1 MATDSAFDT
10 FLDRLARTALFYS
23 PLRHFSL
30 YRYRYAFSPAQLCAL
45 VALVDEAR
53 QVSGDFAEVGCY
65 RGYTTAFL
73 NRHLD
78 EVCPDRRYLVIDTF
92 GGFTSSSVAT
102 EVAARGKRAD
112 DRAFRKF
119 TVNSR
124 RVFAATMRLNGIRRV
139 DIIAGDVAAVAL
151 LPEHRFC
158 FGLVDVDLYAPSVA
172 ALNLL
177 WSRLT
182 PGGLLVV
189 DDCQADHVYD
199 GSRQA
204 LEEFARARGVPFE
217 IRAGKLGILRKPIA
231 S

>member
-1 MATDSAFDT
+1 MATDSAFAT
-10 FLDRLARTALFYS
+10 LLDRLARTALFYS

-30 YRYRYAFSPAQLCAL
+30 YRYRYAFSPAQLGAL

-53 QVSGDFAEVGCY
+53 QVPGDFAEVGCY

-78 EVCPDRRYLVIDTF
+78 EVCPDRRYLAVDTF
-92 GGFTSSSVAT
+92 GGFTPASVAT
-102 EVAARGKRAD
+102 EVATRGKRAD

-124 RVFAATMRLNGIRRV
+124 RVFEATMRLNGIRRV
-139 DIIAGDVAAVAL
+139 DILAGDVAAVI
-151 LPEHRFC
+151 LPPARRFC

-172 ALNLL
+172 ALKLL
-177 WSRLT
+177 WPQLS

-189 DDCQADHVYD
+189 DDCQTDHVYD

-204 LEEFARARGVPFE
+204 LEEFARTQGVPFA
-217 IRAGKLGILRKPIA
+217 IRAGKLGVLRKPVV

>member
-1 MATDSAFDT
+1 MATDSAFAT
-10 FLDRLARTALFYS
+10 LLDRLARTALFYS

-30 YRYRYAFSPAQLCAL
+30 YRYRYAFSPAQLGAL

-53 QVSGDFAEVGCY
+53 QVPGDFAEVGCY

-78 EVCPDRRYLVIDTF
+78 EVCPDRRYLAVDTF
-92 GGFTSSSVAT
+92 GGFTPASVAT
-102 EVAARGKRAD
+102 EVTARGKRAD

-124 RVFAATMRLNGIRRV
+124 RLFEATMRLNGIRRV
-139 DIIAGDVAAVAL
+139 DILAGDVAAVV
-151 LPEHRFC
+151 LPPSRRFC
-158 FGLVDVDLYAPSVA
+158 FGLIDVDLYAPSVA

-177 WSRLT
+177 WPRLS

-189 DDCQADHVYD
+189 DDCQTDHVYD

-204 LEEFARARGVPFE
+204 LEEFARTQGVPFA
-217 IRAGKLGILRKPIA
+217 IRAGKLGVLRKPVV